1 MLSSDG
7 GQKIK
12 PCLFCQWARWSK
24 FCILCGYHSEP
35 CVYFIF
41 IELIFSLSMGKKIPA
56 ILTLVNIAYG
66 QSPLDTDGAMEKVC
80 IKRFE
85 FRENISEG
93 FLSSRTKQ
101 TVCNNEVWKVF
112 MTSNVYTFIDIT
124 INSFPKQLYSH
135 TICNQ

>member
-1 MLSSDG
+1 MATIVGLV
-7 GQKIK
+7 
-12 PCLFCQWARWSK
+12 F
-24 FCILCGYHSEP
+24 
-35 CVYFIF
+35 
-41 IELIFSLSMGKKIPA
+41 FSFLLNSFFLYLWEKKIPA

-85 FRENISEG
+85 FRENISQG

-101 TVCNNEVWKVF
+101 TVRNNEVWKVL

-124 INSFPKQLYSH
+124 LNSFPKQLYSH

>member
-1 MLSSDG
+1 
-7 GQKIK
+7 
-12 PCLFCQWARWSK
+12 
-24 FCILCGYHSEP
+24 
-35 CVYFIF
+35 
-41 IELIFSLSMGKKIPA
+41 MGKKIPA

-66 QSPLDTDGAMEKVC
+66 QSPPLDTDGAMEKVC

-85 FRENISEG
+85 FRENILKSEG
-93 FLSSRTKQ
+93 FFSSRTKQ

-124 INSFPKQLYSH
+124 LNYFPKQLYSH